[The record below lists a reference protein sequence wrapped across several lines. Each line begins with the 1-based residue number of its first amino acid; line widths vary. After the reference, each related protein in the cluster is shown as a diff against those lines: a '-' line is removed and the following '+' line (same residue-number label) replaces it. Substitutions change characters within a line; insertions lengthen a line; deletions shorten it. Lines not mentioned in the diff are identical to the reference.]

1 MEQQL
6 IVSGIGGQGIQ
17 LVGKALALAA
27 TRSGSYAM
35 LAADY
40 GGEMRGGPSQ
50 ASVVVGDAP
59 LRALPILPSTGSVLL
74 MHHRNSEHAL
84 RRLVPGGL
92 ALVNSSIYEPADAPG
107 DAEVVGLPVTDLA
120 RELGT
125 PQAAGFVLMGAFLTL
140 RPLVTLGA
148 LGAAMR
154 ELLPP
159 YRAQHADSNVRAIE
173 FGAERMHAQRAE
185 VA

>member
-1 MEQQL
+1 MEQQV

-27 TRSGSYAM
+27 TRAGSYAM

-50 ASVVVGDAP
+50 ASVVVGDEP
-59 LRALPILPSTGSVLL
+59 LRALPILPSTQSVLL

-92 ALVNSSIYEPADAPG
+92 ALLNSSIYPPEQLDA

-140 RPLVTLGA
+140 RQLVSTAA
-148 LGAAMR
+148 LGDAMR

-159 YRAQHADSNVRAIE
+159 YRAQHAEANVRAIE
-173 FGAERMHAQRAE
+173 FGAAQMKAK